1 MSAATLAGGSVAAE
15 PFHAV
20 PHRRKIT
27 ISIML
32 ATIMQ
37 ALDTTIANVALPHMQ
52 GSLQASQDQ
61 IMWVLTS
68 YIVAAAITLPLT
80 GWLCG
85 TWGRRKVFIV
95 SVVGFTIASALC
107 GLSSSLIEI
116 VLARLLQGV
125 FGAALVPLSQAVLLD
140 INPREKIG
148 QAMAI
153 WGAGIMVGPILGP
166 LLGGWL
172 TENYNWRWVFFI
184 NLPVGLFA
192 LWGIAR
198 YLPES
203 RPGRERLDIFG
214 FATLSLAIG
223 MLQLFLDRGQQ
234 LDWFDSWEIKLEAAT
249 ALVAFA
255 FFVVHTWTAQGVSFF
270 DRALLR
276 DRNFVTGLL
285 FSFIVGMILYGTM
298 ALLPN
303 LLQDLMNYPVIYTG
317 EVTAPR
323 GVGTMLAMLV
333 VGRVVHRID
342 VRAIMAVGFGLT
354 AFALWQM
361 TQLTLQMDANL
372 FILSG
377 FIQGVGI
384 GFTFVPLSTATFATL
399 APVLR
404 HPGTPIY
411 SLLRNIGSSVGISI
425 VQALLTRGSTAAHA
439 QLAAT
444 VTFGSPGLASLPPML
459 NPASATGLAMLN
471 AEATRQGVL
480 IGYINDFT
488 IMTVLTLAVIPLL
501 LIMSSAHRKAAADTI
516 DPDETAAAAEAL
528 H

>member
-1 MSAATLAGGSVAAE
+1 MSVA
-15 PFHAV
+15 PGTTV
-20 PHRRKIT
+20 PHRGMIT

-61 IMWVLTS
+61 ITWVLTS
-68 YIVAAAITLPLT
+68 YIVASAIALPLT

-85 TWGRRKVFIV
+85 HWGRRRVFII
-95 SVVGFTIASALC
+95 SVIGFTVASALC
-107 GLSSSLIEI
+107 GVATSLVGI
-116 VLARLLQGV
+116 VAARLLQGV

-140 INPREKIG
+140 INPREKVG

-172 TENYNWRWVFFI
+172 TENFDWRWVFFI
-184 NLPVGLFA
+184 NLPVGIFA
-192 LWGIAR
+192 FWGIAR

-203 RPGRERLDIFG
+203 RPQGEKLDIFG
-214 FATLSLAIG
+214 FVTLSLAIG
-223 MLQLFLDRGQQ
+223 MLQLFLDRGEQ
-234 LDWFDSWEIKLEAAT
+234 LDWFDSWEIKLEAAA
-249 ALVAFA
+249 ALVAFG
-255 FFVVHTWTAQGVSFF
+255 FFVVHTWTVQGVSFF
-270 DRALLR
+270 DRDLLK

-285 FSFIVGMILYGTM
+285 FAFIVGMILFATM

-303 LLQDLMNYPVIYTG
+303 FLQGLMGYPVIYTG

-323 GVGTMLAMLV
+323 GVGTMIAMII
-333 VGRVVHRID
+333 VGRLVQRID

-354 AFALWQM
+354 AFSLYQM
-361 TQLTLQMDANL
+361 TRLTLQMDSSL
-372 FILSG
+372 IVVSG
-377 FIQGVGI
+377 FIQGLGI

-399 APVLR
+399 APRLR
-404 HPGTPIY
+404 NQGTPIF

-425 VQALLTRGSTAAHA
+425 VQALLTEGSSKAHA
-439 QLAAT
+439 QIAAT
-444 VTFGSPGLASLPPML
+444 VAPGNPALATLPQIMSPDTMAGLALI
-459 NPASATGLAMLN
+459 N
-471 AEATRQGVL
+471 AEVTRQGAL
-480 IGYINDFT
+480 IGYLDDFG
-488 IMTVLTLAVIPLL
+488 IMMVITVLAIPLL
-501 LIMSSAHRKAAADTI
+501 LLIRSPRRNAAASG
-516 DPDETAAAAEAL
+516 PAEVP